1 MALIASLLTAV
12 PFTPAG
18 LGLVEGGIV
27 FVLHNIYNV
36 PQTEALAIA
45 VVDRAISVLS
55 IIIVGSIAYV
65 LSNKTKAK
73 REAARAASDTRRRL
87 SEPGSRGPGQRRTPG
102 PATRRP

>member
-1 MALIASLLTAV
+1 MGVSGAFFVALIASLLTAV

-18 LGLVEGGIV
+18 IGLVEGGIV

-55 IIIVGSIAYV
+55 IIIVGSVAYV

-73 REAARAASDTRRRL
+73 ARTATPD
-87 SEPGSRGPGQRRTPG
+87 GST
-102 PATRRP
+102 A